1 MKVWML
7 TDDAGRV
14 LALNRNDM
22 TGNSGW
28 SETTVEALGLD
39 VDADLHDARGAALY
53 KLVDGAAVLRDAAER
68 EADYPQEEAAPAPA
82 ADDIAGR
89 VSAAEQTLATHD
101 EEINQIVTG
110 LEALNNGQ

>member
-53 KLVDGAAVLRDAAER
+53 KLVDGTAVLRDLAER
-68 EADYPQEEAAPAPA
+68 QGDWGGVESPALPIEE
-82 ADDIAGR
+82 R
-89 VSAAEQTLATHD
+89 VDVLEEDTATLSDAVNILLGVD
-101 EEINQIVTG
+101 GN
-110 LEALNNGQ
+110 A

>member
-1 MKVWML
+1 
-7 TDDAGRV
+7 
-14 LALNRNDM
+14 
-22 TGNSGW
+22 
-28 SETTVEALGLD
+28 
-39 VDADLHDARGAALY
+39 
-53 KLVDGAAVLRDAAER
+53 VLRDAAER